1 MRFEEHLLMD
11 LKAEI
16 AARAERRRRI
26 ARRIY
31 AGGAVAGL
39 TAAAAI
45 AVPLLTGTETPA
57 YAVSKSADGTVR
69 VEINE
74 FRDAD
79 RLERDLK
86 DAGVTADV
94 TYLKAGTECDPDR
107 GKRAGGQGRPGTEE
121 FRKSPSANVARPRDR
136 GLEIYP
142 KYIGKDQTLLLEFA
156 ESDPSAGQEKKG
168 VLWRLTTG
176 LITGPVKPCVAVKDP
191 TWHDVGGSEG
201 QPPAGG

>member
-16 AARAERRRRI
+16 AARAERRRRV

-39 TAAAAI
+39 TAAI

-79 RLERDLK
+79 RLEQDLK

-107 GKRAGGQGRPGTEE
+107 GKRAGGQGRPSTEE
-121 FRKSPSANVARPRDR
+121 FRKSPAANVTRPRDS

-156 ESDPSAGQEKKG
+156 ESDPSAGQEKEG

-176 LITGPVKPCVAVKDP
+176 LITGPVKPCVAVEDP
-191 TWHDVGGSEG
+191 TWNDPGGPEG
-201 QPPAGG
+201 QPPAGS